1 MDSTQKKAPVI
12 QINQEVLHNNL
23 SGYVRKNLE
32 NILNELLDAEADRLC
47 HAKRYERNAERAST
61 RAGSYKRNFETTSG
75 KVTLSIP
82 RLRNL
87 PFETA
92 IIERYR
98 RRESSIEEAMME
110 MYPAG
115 VSVRRV
121 EDITEA
127 LWGAGVSAGTI
138 SNLNTKIYGS
148 IEEWRNR
155 PLEAEYPY
163 IYMDGIWLKRSWGGT
178 VENVSILVAVGVNK
192 EGYREMLGAAEGSR
206 EDAES
211 WKHFCRYLKERGLR
225 SAKLIISDKS
235 LGIPEAL
242 GDFFPEA
249 HWQRCAVHFYRD
261 IMTVV
266 PNTKVEKVMRLV
278 KTIHSQESIKSSEAK
293 ASFVAQKLK
302 EMKLNKAAG
311 IIENSASETLS
322 YYKFPPQHWKHI
334 KTNNLLERINKE
346 IRRRTRVVGSF
357 PDAQSALMLVAA
369 RLRHIMTSKWGS
381 VRYMNMDLLFEMDR
395 ENEQI
400 AV

>member
-1 MDSTQKKAPVI
+1 MSTTKDPQQKKAPVI

-75 KVTLSIP
+75 KVTLNIP
-82 RLRNL
+82 KLRNL

-110 MYPAG
+110 MYLAG

-127 LWGAGVSAGTI
+127 LWGARVSAGTI
-138 SNLNTKIYGS
+138 SNLNKKIYGS

-192 EGYREMLGAAEGSR
+192 EGYREVLGAAEGSR

-235 LGIPEAL
+235 LGILEAL

-249 HWQRCAVHFYRD
+249 HWQRCAVHFYRN
-261 IMTVV
+261 VLSAV
-266 PNTKVEKVMRLV
+266 PDSKSRKVAAMLKAIHAQEDREAARVKVRMV
-278 KTIHSQESIKSSEAK
+278 TE
-293 ASFVAQKLK
+293 KLK
-302 EMKLNKAAG
+302 ELKLGKAAALVEG
-311 IIENSASETLS
+311 GAEETFS
-322 YYKFPPQHWKHI
+322 YYDFPPTHWRSI
-334 KTNNLLERINKE
+334 RTNNPLERINRE
-346 IRRRTRVVGSF
+346 LRRRTRVVGNF
-357 PDAQSALMLVAA
+357 PDGQSALMLVCA
-369 RLRHIMTSKWGS
+369 RLRYIAGHKWGTE
-381 VRYMNMDLLFEMDR
+381 RYLNMRPLYQPAF
-395 ENEQI
+395 
-400 AV
+400 